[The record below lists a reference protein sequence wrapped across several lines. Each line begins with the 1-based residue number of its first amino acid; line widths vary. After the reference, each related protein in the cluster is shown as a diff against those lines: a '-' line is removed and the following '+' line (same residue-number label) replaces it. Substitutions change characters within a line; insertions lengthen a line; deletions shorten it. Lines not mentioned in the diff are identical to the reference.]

1 MIVINTPLKQE
12 LFINFAEG
20 EGLIFIKQSG
30 MNLFFDN
37 PGGEDGKKADTLKK
51 KLKSEKALAAIY
63 FQVQA
68 Q

>member
-1 MIVINTPLKQE
+1 MIVINTPLKQD
-12 LFINFAEG
+12 LFQKFAEG
-20 EGLIFIKQSG
+20 EGLIFIKKSG
-30 MNLFFDN
+30 MKLFFDN
-37 PGGEDGKKADTLKK
+37 PGGEDGKKAEALKK